1 MFFITA
7 ALDFLFLYIV
17 FTFVFRYNY
26 GGGDLMKKIKIT
38 HEIAKN
44 TFLAAA
50 FAVMFCVIV
59 SLSAFSFEMTGS
71 LSLFFRDAI
80 GCSAFSFTLY
90 LGVHISEVK
99 KR

>member
-17 FTFVFRYNY
+17 FSFAVRYNY
-26 GGGDLMKKIKIT
+26 GGGDFMKKIKIT
-38 HEIAKN
+38 PEVAKK

-50 FAVMFCVIV
+50 FAVIFCVIV
-59 SLSAFSFEMTGS
+59 SLSAFSFEMTES

-80 GCSAFSFTLY
+80 GCSVLSFVLY

-99 KR
+99 KQ